1 MAMRSHYCG
10 LVTEALLGQT
20 VTLCGWVNRRRD
32 HGDVIFVDL
41 RDREGYVQVVCDS
54 DRAEMF
60 KVAEDLRNEFCV
72 QVKGLVRA
80 RPDGTVND
88 NLKSGKIEVLCHEL
102 TVLNPSVTP
111 PFQLDDDNLSETTRL
126 THRVLDLR
134 RPYMQNN
141 LMLRYRVAMEVR
153 KFLDA
158 NGFLDIETPMLTK
171 STPEGARD
179 YLVPSRVHDGHFFAL
194 PQSPQLFKQLLMVS
208 GFDRYYQI
216 TKCFR
221 DEDLRADRQPE
232 FTQIDIETSFL
243 TEDDIRGMFQ
253 GMITTVFKNTIGVD
267 LGEFPIMTYQDAMHL
282 YGSDKPDLRVNLQ
295 LAELTDVMADVDFK
309 VFSGAATMKGGRVVA
324 LRVPGG
330 SKEGGGISRGEIDA
344 YTEFVKIYGA
354 KGLAYIRVNEL
365 SKGRDGLQSPIIKNI
380 HHKALQAV
388 LERTGAQDW
397 DLIFF
402 GADKEK
408 VVNDAIGALRIKIG
422 HSEFGKKNGLFT
434 AGWRPMWVV
443 DFPMFEFD
451 EENQRYTAVHHPF
464 TAPKEGHEDWMV
476 TAPEKCISQGYDMV
490 LNGWEMGGGSV
501 RIHRADVQQKVFD
514 ALKITPEEA
523 QAKFGFLLDA
533 LQYGAPPHGGLAFG
547 LDRIITLMTGA
558 ESIRDVIAFPKT
570 QRAQCLLTQAPSPV
584 DEKQLRE
591 LHIRLRNT
599 DLVKSAERGVPVRA
613 AGSGGA
619 H

>member
-32 HGDVIFVDL
+32 HGGVIFVDL
-41 RDREGYVQVVCDS
+41 RDREGYVQVVCDP

-60 KVAEDLRNEFCV
+60 KAAEGLRNEFCV
-72 QVKGLVRA
+72 QIKGLVRA
-80 RPDGTVND
+80 RPEGTVNEH
-88 NLKSGKIEVLCHEL
+88 LKSGRIEVLCHEL

-158 NGFLDIETPMLTK
+158 HGFIDIETPMLGK

-179 YLVPSRVHDGHFFAL
+179 YLVPSRVHDGMFFAL
-194 PQSPQLFKQLLMVS
+194 PQSPQLFKQLLMVA
-208 GFDRYYQI
+208 GYDRYYQI

-243 TEDDIRGMFQ
+243 GEQDIRDLFQ
-253 GMITTVFKNTIGVD
+253 GMITTVFRNTLNVE
-267 LGEFPIMTYQDAMHL
+267 LGEFPVMTYAEAMHR
-282 YGSDKPDLRVNLQ
+282 YGSDKPDLRVKPEFT
-295 LAELTDVMADVDFK
+295 ELTDVMADVDFK
-309 VFSGAATMKGGRVVA
+309 VFSTPATMKGGRVVA

-330 SKEGGGISRGEIDA
+330 AREGGGMSRGEIDG

-354 KGLAYIRVNEL
+354 RGLAWIKVNEIA
-365 SKGRDGLQSPIIKNI
+365 KGREGLQSPIVKNL
-380 HHKALQAV
+380 HDKALDEILA
-388 LERTGAQDW
+388 RTGAQDG
-397 DLIFF
+397 DLLFF
-402 GADKEK
+402 GADKAK
-408 VVNDAIGALRIKIG
+408 IVNDAIGALRTKIG
-422 HSEFGKKNGLFT
+422 HSEFGKKNGLFEP
-434 AGWRPMWVV
+434 GWRPLWVV

-451 EENQRYTAVHHPF
+451 EEVQRYTAVHHPF
-464 TAPKEGHEDWMV
+464 TAPKDGHEDWMD
-476 TAPEKCISQGYDMV
+476 TDPERCISKAYDMV
-490 LNGWEMGGGSV
+490 LNGWELGGGSV
-501 RIHRADVQQKVFD
+501 RIHRAEVQSKVFS
-514 ALKITPEEA
+514 ALKISPEDA

-547 LDRIITLMTGA
+547 LDRIVTLMTGA

-570 QRAQCLLTQAPSPV
+570 QRAQDLLTQAPSSV

-591 LHIRLRNT
+591 LHIRLRSPAT
-599 DLVKSAERGVPVRA
+599 V
-613 AGSGGA
+613 
-619 H
+619 

>member
-32 HGDVIFVDL
+32 HGGVIFVDL
-41 RDREGYVQVVCDS
+41 RDREGQCQVVCDP
-54 DRAEMF
+54 DRADMF
-60 KVAEDLRNEFCV
+60 KVAESVRNEFCV
-72 QVKGLVRA
+72 QIIGLVRA
-80 RPDGTVND
+80 RPEGTVND
-88 NLKSGKIEVLCHEL
+88 NLKSGKIEVLCHAFK
-102 TVLNPSVTP
+102 VLNPSVTP

-158 NGFLDIETPMLTK
+158 NGFVDIETPMLTK

-194 PQSPQLFKQLLMVS
+194 PQSPQLFKQLLMVA

-243 TEDDIRGMFQ
+243 SEEDIRDMFQ

-267 LGEFPIMTYQDAMHL
+267 LGEFPVMTYQDAARL

-295 LAELTDVMADVDFK
+295 FTEVTDVMADVDFK

-354 KGLAYIRVNEL
+354 KGLAYIRVNDL
-365 SKGRDGLQSPIIKNI
+365 SKGRDGLQSPIVKNI
-380 HHKALQAV
+380 HDKALTAV
-388 LERTGAQDW
+388 LERSGAQDG

-408 VVNDAIGALRIKIG
+408 IVNDAIGALRVKIG

-523 QAKFGFLLDA
+523 QIKFGFLLDA

-547 LDRIITLMTGA
+547 LDRIVTMMTGA

-570 QRAQCLLTQAPSPV
+570 QRAQCLLTQAPSLV

-599 DLVKSAERGVPVRA
+599 ELA
-613 AGSGGA
+613 AKPA
-619 H
+619 

>member
-1 MAMRSHYCG
+1 MSMRSHYCG
-10 LVTEALLGQT
+10 LVTEALLGQP
-20 VTLCGWVNRRRD
+20 VTLAGWVNRRRD
-32 HGDVIFVDL
+32 HGGVIFIDL
-41 RDREGYVQVVCDS
+41 RDREGYVQVVCDP

-60 KVAEDLRNEFCV
+60 KVAEEVRNEFCV
-72 QVKGLVRA
+72 QVKGMVRA
-80 RPDGTVND
+80 RPAGTTND
-88 NLKSGKIEVLCHEL
+88 KLKSGQIEVLCHEL
-102 TVLNPSVTP
+102 IVLNPSVTP
-111 PFQLDDDNLSETTRL
+111 PFQIDEDNLSETTRL

-141 LMLRYRVAMEVR
+141 LMLRYRVSMEVR

-158 NGFLDIETPMLTK
+158 NGFVDIETPMLTK

-194 PQSPQLFKQLLMVS
+194 PQSPQLFKQLLMVA

-232 FTQIDIETSFL
+232 FTQIDIETSFMD
-243 TEDDIRGMFQ
+243 EQEIRDMFQ
-253 GMITTVFKNTIGVD
+253 GMIKTVFQNTLGVD
-267 LGEFPIMTYQDAMHL
+267 LGEFPAMSYQEAAHRF
-282 YGSDKPDLRVNLQ
+282 GSDKPDLRVK
-295 LAELTDVMADVDFK
+295 LAFTELTDVMADVDFK
-309 VFSGAATMKGGRVVA
+309 VFSTPATTKGGRVVA

-330 SKEGGGISRGEIDA
+330 AKEGSGLSRGEIDS

-354 KGLAYIRVNEL
+354 KGLAWVKVNDL
-365 SKGRDGLQSPIIKNI
+365 SKGREGLQSPIVKNL
-380 HHKALQAV
+380 HDKAITDILA
-388 LERTGAQDW
+388 RTGAQDG
-397 DLIFF
+397 DLLFF

-408 VVNDAIGALRIKIG
+408 IVNDAIGALRIKIG
-422 HSEFGKKNGLFT
+422 HSEFGKKNGLFDDRW
-434 AGWRPMWVV
+434 APLWVV

-451 EENQRYTAVHHPF
+451 EDGQRWNAVHHPF
-464 TAPKEGHEDWMV
+464 TAPKDGHEDWMV
-476 TAPEKCISQGYDMV
+476 TAPEKCISKGYDMV

-523 QAKFGFLLDA
+523 QQKFGFLLDA

-547 LDRIITLMTGA
+547 LDRIVTLMTGA

-570 QRAQCLLTQAPSPV
+570 QRAQCLLTQAPSLV

-591 LHIRLRNT
+591 LHIRLRNPAA
-599 DLVKSAERGVPVRA
+599 AEA
-613 AGSGGA
+613 
-619 H
+619 